1 MDAPVTEQNDVLTD
15 APSRLTFGLVCSE
28 ADTRTVAVDGF
39 LSALGE
45 QLGASVE
52 RRDAPT
58 YEALAVD
65 VREGRVDLAWLPPIA
80 FIRLADEV
88 SPLGSFARGGQTS
101 FTAALVVRADA
112 RIRDLESLR
121 GLRAGWVDPWSAA
134 GFVLPRMKL
143 ALLGV
148 DPRGLFRTEHFLGSH
163 HEALRALVDGACD
176 VVGTY
181 ARSDGEGNVTDGAWK
196 EVDADVRVLA
206 TFGAIPPDVLALGRG
221 AERWRRPFV
230 GALRA
235 LAAGPSRER
244 LEKVFGGSEFREGLA
259 AGYES
264 LRGAL
269 GLATSRGLFD

>member
-1 MDAPVTEQNDVLTD
+1 MTEPNDPPGGG
-15 APSRLTFGLVCSE
+15 PSRLTFGLVASGE
-28 ADTRTVAVDGF
+28 AESRIAAIDDMLAA
-39 LSALGE
+39 LSE
-45 QLGASVE
+45 QLGATVE

-58 YEALAVD
+58 YKALAVD
-65 VREGRVDLAWLPPIA
+65 VRAGSVDLAWLPPIA

-88 SPLGSFARGGQTS
+88 SPLGSFVRGGQTS

-112 RIRDLESLR
+112 RIHDVESLR

-134 GFVLPRMKL
+134 GFVLPRVKL

-148 DPRGLFRTEHFLGSH
+148 DPRGLFRTEHFFGSH
-163 HEALRALVDGACD
+163 HQALRALVDGACD

-181 ARSDGEGNVTDGAWK
+181 ARSDQDGNVTEGAWK

-206 TFGAIPPDVLALGRG
+206 TFGPAPPDVLALRRG
-221 AERWRRPFV
+221 AERWRVPFV
-230 GALRA
+230 AALRA
-235 LAAGPSRER
+235 LAGEASRAR
-244 LEKVFGGSEFREGLA
+244 LEKVFGSSEFREGLA

-264 LRGAL
+264 LRGAF